1 MSERETA
8 AVPVSMFTSEKV
20 LHSEPA
26 ELLGDW
32 HPLVGQLGT
41 AEGLVEF
48 AAVAKHLQLG
58 AVEHASALRE
68 FLKRYTAELLLPVE
82 LPAIRRAFDHASRN
96 ELRELIA
103 FDAEQ
108 KLHPRLRDFTSASR
122 RIGREQLRRLKP
134 LREQRFI
141 QRYLLAVD
149 EGRAEAWHT
158 LVYGVTLAVY
168 SLPLRQGLL
177 HYGAE
182 TLRGFVQLACRSVSV
197 SEVVLQQMLDERF
210 VELVAATETLLP
222 AAGDGFL
229 RTV

>member
-1 MSERETA
+1 MTDESLT
-8 AVPVSMFTSEKV
+8 MFSNQQV

-32 HPLVGQLGT
+32 HPLVAQLGST
-41 AEGLVEF
+41 EGLVEF
-48 AAVAKHLQLG
+48 AAVAHLLRLG
-58 AVEHASALRE
+58 PVDHEAALRE
-68 FLKRYTAELLLPVE
+68 FLQRYTAELLLPVE
-82 LPAIRRAFDHASRN
+82 LPAIRRAFEHASRN

-103 FDAEQ
+103 FDGEQ

-122 RIGREQLRRLKP
+122 RVGQEQLRRLKP
-134 LREQRFI
+134 LRDQRFI

-158 LVYGVTLAVY
+158 LVFGVTIAVY

-182 TLRGFVQLACRSVSV
+182 TLRGLAQLACRSVNV
-197 SEVVLQQMLDERF
+197 SELVLKQMLEERF
-210 VELVAATETLLP
+210 GELAAAVDALLP
-222 AAGDGFL
+222 VPEDGFL
-229 RTV
+229 RAI

>member
-1 MSERETA
+1 MT
-8 AVPVSMFTSEKV
+8 MFSNQQV
-20 LHSEPA
+20 LRSEPA

-32 HPLVGQLGT
+32 HPLVAQLGT

-48 AAVAKHLQLG
+48 AAVANLLRLG
-58 AVEHASALRE
+58 AVDQEPALRE

-82 LPAIRRAFDHASRN
+82 LPAIRHAFEHASRN

-103 FDAEQ
+103 FDGEQ
-108 KLHPRLRDFTSASR
+108 KRHPQLRDFTSASR
-122 RIGREQLRRLKP
+122 RVGQEQLRRLKP
-134 LREQRFI
+134 LRDQRFI

-177 HYGAE
+177 AYAE
-182 TLRGFVQLACRSVSV
+182 RTLGGFIES
-197 SEVVLQQMLDERF
+197 
-210 VELVAATETLLP
+210 AAGPLRLTETDCEGLLAEVCGELP
-222 AAGDGFL
+222 GAMELLLASATGPGL
-229 RTV
+229 CIV